1 MEFLI
6 KGQASLV
13 FLFLIFI
20 LSFSILILFGFVFFK
35 ELEFSNLIIVNAKM
49 FYNQFSILNLAL
61 NEIFINDYLSET
73 EKSLTDEDLISFFD
87 LPVINPEIKT
97 ISGFIST
104 RSIKYQLE
112 WKFNFTIDKEDQ
124 ELKNLRIFILN

>member
-73 EKSLTDEDLISFFD
+73 EKSLTNEDLISFFD

-112 WKFNFTIDKEDQ
+112 WKFNFTLDKEDQ

>member
-73 EKSLTDEDLISFFD
+73 EKSLTNEDLISFFD